1 MTTEE
6 EFENKITD
14 QTHHNRTGNSPDHKN
29 TTTCEMCD
37 QSISESEIVHLEVGN
52 ESSHPM
58 CAYCASTF
66 FDKADAS
73 DLMDSSDQTIQQPV
87 EKNNSSAP
95 SAVDW
100 KPNEPASTSGITGQL
115 LQIHYLSLSLL
126 WAIHQTNVRIV
137 EQVLDEV
144 DVQQVMIIGMVL
156 ATTIAVVMFSTAP
169 P

>member
-6 EFENKITD
+6 EFESKVTD
-14 QTHHNRTGNSPDHKN
+14 QLHHNRTGNSPDHKN
-29 TTTCEMCD
+29 TTKCEMCD
-37 QSISESEIVHLEVGN
+37 QSVSESEIVRLEVGRK
-52 ESSHPM
+52 SSHPM

-73 DLMDSSDQTIQQPV
+73 DLMDSSDQTTRQPV

-100 KPNEPASTSGITGQL
+100 KANKPASTSGITGKL

-144 DVQQVMIIGMVL
+144 DIQQVLIIGMVL
-156 ATTIAVVMFSTAP
+156 ATTVTVVMFSTAP
-169 P
+169 A